1 MARSFFFMSAAALV
15 VVSAVPARAAPPPR
29 GRALYNQACA
39 SCHMPD
45 GSGVAEQQP
54 ALAGSAVVAG
64 PPARL
69 IRLLLHGAADALPE
83 NRQKYW
89 SQMPTFETL
98 TDVQIADVLTF
109 VRTSFGNKASAVT
122 AAQAAAERSKP

>member
-1 MARSFFFMSAAALV
+1 MARSLFMAAATLV
-15 VVSAVPARAAPPPR
+15 AVSAVPAAAAPPR

-69 IRLLLHGAADALPE
+69 IRLLLHGAAAALPGK
-83 NRQKYW
+83 RQKYW

-98 TDVQIADVLTF
+98 TDAQIADVLTY

-122 AAQAAAERSKP
+122 AAQAAAERSRP